1 LLDEDRKML
10 YNNIRMKKNH
20 ILMLEGDKVQDRRES
35 IFELIEQKGEVSI
48 HELEALYPDVSSMTL
63 RRDLDFLESKNKI
76 VKIKGGAK
84 SLSHLSRSL
93 FQDVEGDYGLRESI
107 NTDGKRLIAEKAAP
121 LVESGRSIYID
132 AGSTMMQ
139 FVRHLKNGRFS
150 VITNGVNAALELS
163 QNQCATVNLVGGEL
177 NRNNMSVSG
186 GGAVEHMRNIN
197 IDIAFMAASG
207 FTVEDGFTNGSFD
220 EYELKRHVVQKAK
233 KTVVLMDSTKLGKT
247 MPYTF
252 CSLQDVDYLIMDRDP
267 EPTLLAAAKEAGTI
281 IL

>member
-1 LLDEDRKML
+1 M
-10 YNNIRMKKNH
+10 
-20 ILMLEGDKVQDRRES
+20 QDRRES

-139 FVRHLKNGRFS
+139 FVRHLKSGRFS

-220 EYELKRHVVQKAK
+220 EYELKRLVAQKAK

-252 CSLQDVDYLIMDRDP
+252 CSLQDVDYLIMDQAPDP
-267 EPTLLAAAKEAGTI
+267 VLLAAAKEAGTI